1 MITVALR
8 GLLGRKLRATLTA
21 FAIVLGVAM
30 VSGSFVLTDTIQK
43 SFDGSY
49 SDTYKNA
56 DVVVSSRSA
65 LSSST
70 ETASAPGFSDDLLQ
84 RVKSLPDVAGTFGS
98 VGGAVGLVGRDGK
111 VIGRGGGA
119 TSADPAGDQTLNQ
132 VELVRGDW
140 PRNHGEIA
148 IDESPAED
156 ETYAVGNSIG
166 AFSDGP
172 VRQYRVAGIVRFK
185 SSDTGGGTFAVFNL
199 ATAQA
204 LADKSGKLDEI
215 QVAARD
221 GVSGAA
227 VAKEIRPLLPQT
239 AQVRTAEAQ
248 VEKASS
254 DTAKSLGIFRTVL
267 LAFGGIALFV
277 GSFVIANTMSI
288 TVAQRT
294 RELATL
300 RTLGASR
307 RQVLR
312 SVVLESVVV
321 GLLASIAGL
330 FLGLGIAQALISLL
344 DALGLGIPGG
354 GLVFATRTVV
364 VSLLVGSVIAL
375 LASLRPALRATRV
388 DPIAAVREGAT
399 LAGSRL
405 ARYGL
410 VTSLGVIAL
419 AVAIFSYGVFANG
432 LAIAVR
438 MLSLGVGSILLF
450 IGVTLVAPGMMRPLV
465 AVLGAPGARIAGTAG
480 KPARDNGRRN
490 PSRTASTAAALMIGL
505 ALITFVA
512 ILGQGLRSSFTD
524 AVNKQFIG
532 DYAVLSNGNPVTDKA
547 AHAVGTA
554 PHVDAVSE
562 IRQGSARAF
571 GKNVDVNGVDGNL
584 TEVIGMTW
592 KQGSDAVPGQLGRN
606 GAFVAED
613 YATSHHLT
621 LGSPLRLK
629 TPTGAIVYLQVKGIF
644 EEPTNGN
651 SPFARIAMSTPTYD
665 ASFPGRENS
674 FTMVNVRGGPNT
686 ANTANLNR
694 ALAGFPDAEVKTRD
708 EFKDG
713 QIKQMEMLL
722 NIVYALLGLSVIVS
736 LLGIVNT
743 LILSVFERT
752 RELGMLRAIGMTR
765 RQVRRMIRHES
776 IVTALIG
783 ATFGIAVG
791 MFLAGV
797 VTPGLSKY
805 GIVFAVPYLSLAA
818 FGGLAV
824 VAGMLAAILPARR
837 ASRLNLLQALQYE

>member
-49 SDTYKNA
+49 GDTYKNA
-56 DVVVSSRSA
+56 DVVVSSKSA
-65 LSSST
+65 ISS
-70 ETASAPGFSDDLLQ
+70 AGNGSAPGFSEHLLR
-84 RVKSLPDVAGTFGS
+84 RVRSLPDVAGTFGS

-111 VIGRGGGA
+111 EIGPGGGA
-119 TSADPAGDQTLNQ
+119 MSTDPTGDQTLNQ

-140 PRNHGEIA
+140 PRKPGEIA
-148 IDESPAED
+148 IDESTAASD
-156 ETYAVGNSIG
+156 TYDVGNSIG
-166 AFSDGP
+166 AFGDGP
-172 VRQYRVAGIVRFK
+172 VRRYRVAGIVRFK
-185 SSDTGGGTFAVFNL
+185 STDAGGGTFAVFDL
-199 ATAQA
+199 PTAQR
-204 LADKSGKLDEI
+204 LVDKSGRLDEI
-215 QVAARD
+215 QVAARH
-221 GVSGAA
+221 GVSAA
-227 VAKEIRPLLPQT
+227 VLAKEIRPLLPPT

-254 DTAKSLGIFRTVL
+254 DTAKGLGIFRKVL

-321 GLLASIAGL
+321 GVLASIVGL

-344 DALGLGIPGG
+344 DALGLRIPGS

-364 VSLLVGSVIAL
+364 ISLLVGSLIAL

-388 DPIAAVREGAT
+388 EPIAAVREGAT
-399 LAGSRL
+399 LPASRL

-419 AVAIFSYGVFANG
+419 AVVILGYGVFTNG
-432 LAIAVR
+432 LAIGVR
-438 MLSLGVGSILLF
+438 MLALGFGSILLF
-450 IGVTLVAPGMMRPLV
+450 IGVTLVAPRLMRPLV

-480 KPARDNGRRN
+480 ELARDNARRN
-490 PSRTASTAAALMIGL
+490 PTRTASTAAALMIGL

-532 DYAVLSNGNPVTDKA
+532 DYAVLSNGNPVTDEA
-547 AHAVGTA
+547 ARAAGTA
-554 PHVDAVSE
+554 PHVEALSE
-562 IRQGSARAF
+562 IRQGSARVF
-571 GKNVDVNGVDGNL
+571 GKTVDVNGVDRNL
-584 TEVIGMTW
+584 TKVIGMTW
-592 KQGSDAVPGQLGRN
+592 KRGSDAVPAQLGRH

-613 YATSHHLT
+613 YAKSHDLT

-629 TPTGAIVYLQVKGIF
+629 TPTGNILHLQVEGIF

-651 SPFARIAMSTPTYD
+651 SPFGRIAMSTPTYD
-665 ASFPGRENS
+665 ANFSGRENS
-674 FTMVNVRGGPNT
+674 FTMVNVRGGPNA

-694 ALAGFPDAEVKTRD
+694 ALADFPDAQVKTRD

-713 QIKQMEMLL
+713 QIKQMETLL

-736 LLGIVNT
+736 LFGIVNT
-743 LILSVFERT
+743 LVLSVFERT
-752 RELGMLRAIGMTR
+752 RELGMLRAVGMTR

-776 IVTALIG
+776 VITALIG
-783 ATFGIAVG
+783 GVLGIALGLVLG
-791 MFLAGV
+791 ALLAARIEF
-797 VTPGLSKY
+797 
-805 GIVFAVPYLSLAA
+805 IVFTLPVTQLVIFAVATI
-818 FGGLAV
+818 V
-824 VAGMLAAILPARR
+824 VGILAAIFPARR
-837 ASRLNLLQALQYE
+837 ASRLNILNALQYE